1 MKNVK
6 KELCA
11 IMNITLKERTAETVA
26 VYFRKA
32 NTPLIRKTLPQKAKT
47 LEEAIADYKSTLQPD
62 ATSYGRTIRADG
74 VYVGDIWC
82 YGIHSENTPNAM
94 ISYCIFDTD
103 YWNKGLATEAL
114 RLFLQEIIPK
124 YDLNTIGAFTYT
136 DNLPS
141 IKVLEKNHFM
151 MVEEFMEEGVAS
163 KYFEYHR

>member
-1 MKNVK
+1 
-6 KELCA
+6 
-11 IMNITLKERTAETVA
+11 MNITLEERTAETVA
-26 VYFRKA
+26 IYFRKA
-32 NTPLIRKTLPQKAKT
+32 DTPLIRKTLPQKAKT
-47 LEEAIADYKSTLQPD
+47 LEGAIADYKATLLPG
-62 ATSYGRTIRADG
+62 ATSYGRTIWADG

-94 ISYCIFDTD
+94 IRNCFLSYCIFETG

-114 RLFLQEIIPK
+114 RLFMQEIIPK

-141 IKVLEKNHFM
+141 IKVLEKNHFV
-151 MVEEFMEEGVAS
+151 MVEEFMEKGISS

>member
-1 MKNVK
+1 
-6 KELCA
+6 
-11 IMNITLKERTAETVA
+11 MNITLEERTAETVTI
-26 VYFRKA
+26 YFNKA
-32 NTPLIRKTLPQKAKT
+32 DTPLIRKTLPQKAKT
-47 LEEAIADYKSTLQPD
+47 LEEAIADYKTTLQPS

-94 ISYCIFDTD
+94 ISYCIFETD

-114 RLFLQEIIPK
+114 RLFLQEIIHK

-141 IKVLEKNHFM
+141 IKVLEKNHFV
-151 MVEEFMEEGVAS
+151 MVEEFWEKGVSS
-163 KYFEYHR
+163 KYFEFHR